1 MKALAVG
8 WLAKADFPVASPSRG
23 IATARLKGRAAL
35 IFGLFAT
42 VTAHLGLAAAVESKR
57 PHWRDPE
64 FFHRQKRLQA
74 IVKWEREQGHAR
86 PLLVIIGG
94 SRPQMGLSPEHLGL
108 GSGPTDPLVF
118 DLVQSGTIPIG
129 ERLNLARLFASGVTP
144 DYVLIEVLPPVLADP
159 GPMDGRIPLMRLG
172 AADLAR
178 LRPYQTDPERVQ
190 LEWLRMRMES
200 WYSLRVPL
208 TANWRVSEI
217 APPGPNRSDFL
228 WSEMKF
234 FGWSPFYPAEWPQTR
249 REAGLAAARG
259 PYKQLLDHFHIEPV
273 NDRLYRDMLT
283 ECRARGVKAA
293 LFMMPE
299 SPVFRSWYPP
309 GVRERI
315 ADYLAMLSREFHVPA
330 FDASTWEN
338 DERAY
343 MDGHHLLG
351 PAAEAF
357 SKRFGSEC
365 MAPWLH
371 GERP

>member
-1 MKALAVG
+1 MNALG
-8 WLAKADFPVASPSRG
+8 LRWLASLNYSIVP
-23 IATARLKGRAAL
+23 ARRRTTHARRSARAAL
-35 IFGLFAT
+35 AAGLVAI
-42 VTAHLGLAAAVESKR
+42 VLAHLGLAAAVETKR
-57 PHWRDPE
+57 PQWRDPE
-64 FFHRQKRLQA
+64 YFHRQKRLQA
-74 IVKWEREQGHAR
+74 VVKWEREQGHAR

-118 DLVQSGTIPIG
+118 ALVQSGTIPIG

-178 LRPYQTDPERVQ
+178 IRPYQTDPERVHFQ
-190 LEWLRMRMES
+190 WLRNRAES

-208 TANWRVSEI
+208 AANWRLSAI

-234 FGWSPFYPAEWPQTR
+234 FGWSPFYPAEWPESR
-249 REAGLAAARG
+249 REAGLAAAQG
-259 PYKQLLDHFHIEPV
+259 PYKRLLDHFSIESV
-273 NDRLYRDMLT
+273 NDRLYRDMLAD
-283 ECRARGVKAA
+283 CRDRGVQAA

-299 SPVFRSWYPP
+299 SPVFRGWYPP
-309 GVRERI
+309 GVREQI
-315 ADYLAMLSREFHVPA
+315 ADYLAVLSREFSVPV
-330 FDASTWEN
+330 FDGSTWEN

-357 SKRFGSEC
+357 SKRFGREC
-365 MAPWLH
+365 VAPWLR
-371 GERP
+371 GGRP